1 MAFSSSF
8 SPTSRFAE
16 EDGGWSHG
24 THECIRD
31 KIMSLEMKISMY
43 DLQTQ
48 HRELQDR
55 ELQ

>member
-1 MAFSSSF
+1 MAFSSSS

-16 EDGGWSHG
+16 EDAGWSHR
-24 THECIRD
+24 THEWIRD
-31 KIMSLEMKISMY
+31 EIMSLEMKISIY